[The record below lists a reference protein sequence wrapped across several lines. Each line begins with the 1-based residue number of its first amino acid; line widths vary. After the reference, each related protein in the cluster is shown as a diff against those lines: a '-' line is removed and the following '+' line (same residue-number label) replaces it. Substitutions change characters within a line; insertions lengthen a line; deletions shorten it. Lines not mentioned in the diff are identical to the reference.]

1 MQIHSILYTALYVY
15 LLLLNY
21 SLLFLSIYQLYL
33 AMTFY
38 LSSSWSIHPSTYIC
52 FTLLIH
58 FFHMIQTLQC
68 ISFILFTHFHIQFAD
83 IQYSWHCILVSPYI
97 ILSSPFPLDSTFIF
111 LPTYCTV
118 LLHNKLDRNVL
129 LDMAPTTS
137 IHSLQQTTYIHI
149 FQYIL
154 NKIYDTFCLLML
166 PSHINIL

>member
-1 MQIHSILYTALYVY
+1 MQVHSILYTALYVY
-15 LLLLNY
+15 LLHLNY
-21 SLLFLSIYQLYL
+21 SLLFLSIYHLYL

-38 LSSSWSIHPSTYIC
+38 FSSSWSIHSSTYIC

-58 FFHMIQTLQC
+58 SFQILQC
-68 ISFILFTHFHIQFAD
+68 ISFILFTHFHIQFTD
-83 IQYSWHCILVSPYI
+83 IQYSWHCILVLPYI

-137 IHSLQQTTYIHI
+137 IHSLQQTIYVHI

-154 NKIYDTFCLLML
+154 NKIYDTFCLLM
-166 PSHINIL
+166 SHLT